1 MNSHQVEKEVKILPF
16 HSRGTWEERRET
28 GEKQS
33 VRLTCALAFY
43 SNQNPRA
50 VGETQRNTGR
60 VTSIHTW
67 GWLHQ
72 YKCCR
77 KRPELGSPS
86 LPWPFGSGSGT
97 QRSSHAMTGK
107 AGWPRHRGATVQT
120 GVKQRPWMRTEVRL
134 SHSGRPRRSNW
145 GKNTKAQ
152 GQQSPA
158 SKANQHKEP
167 QDQPRPDPTP
177 AEASEAQRTAQG
189 STSNHSEGSE
199 TSLPPPLPMHRTS
212 RGRLEEEA
220 KLIWIVN
227 FQPSPQLYLST
238 RLKYGGRSPPRH
250 LRPGQCRILTK
261 PL

>member
-1 MNSHQVEKEVKILPF
+1 MLHKVNSHQVEKEVKILPF
-16 HSRGTWEERRET
+16 HSSGTWEERRET
-28 GEKQS
+28 EEKQS

-60 VTSIHTW
+60 VTSIHTR

-107 AGWPRHRGATVQT
+107 AGRPRHRGATVQT

-145 GKNTKAQ
+145 SKNTKAQ

-158 SKANQHKEP
+158 SKTNQHKEP
-167 QDQPRPDPTP
+167 QDQPRPDPTQQRP
-177 AEASEAQRTAQG
+177 VRPREQHRGPQATTVRAQKPHCLHPCPCTVHLEAVWR
-189 STSNHSEGSE
+189 
-199 TSLPPPLPMHRTS
+199 RR
-212 RGRLEEEA
+212 RGPFE
-220 KLIWIVN
+220 
-227 FQPSPQLYLST
+227 
-238 RLKYGGRSPPRH
+238 
-250 LRPGQCRILTK
+250 
-261 PL
+261 